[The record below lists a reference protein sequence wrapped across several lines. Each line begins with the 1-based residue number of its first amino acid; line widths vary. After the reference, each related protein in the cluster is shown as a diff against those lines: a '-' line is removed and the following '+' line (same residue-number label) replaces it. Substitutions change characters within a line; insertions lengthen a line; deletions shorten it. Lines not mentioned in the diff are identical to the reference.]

1 MPENFAQR
9 IARKSLKVT
18 DYRRQVSFKKPIHHE
33 TILFRPKN
41 ELKIV
46 SLSEKFENYTN
57 IPLKEMKRSES
68 DCLADLTKNFETVVC
83 LCRRGNDSQLAVQF
97 LTSKAQVQKRTKF
110 SETLQPNILD
120 QNKTQKVTFSTE
132 FSPKSPYLALFSKV

>member
-9 IARKSLKVT
+9 NARKSLKIT

-33 TILFRPKN
+33 TLLFRPKN

-46 SLSEKFENYTN
+46 SLSEEFENYIN
-57 IPLKEMKRSES
+57 LPLKEMKRSES

-83 LCRRGNDSQLAVQF
+83 LCRRGNDSQLAVQI
-97 LTSKAQVQKRTKF
+97 LSSKAQVQKRTKF
-110 SETLQPNILD
+110 RKILQPNILD
-120 QNKTQKVTFSTE
+120 QNKTQKVKFSTE